1 VLETTDGLTLTHE
14 ACLPSPGRYTA
25 SQTLYQN
32 RLPRFYGD
40 LWGVLICLQHPGR
53 RASLVFRPMLLR
65 GGWSLSA
72 GFIPAFTGFCIS
84 ISLSVLWR
92 AGASHGALG
101 ITLLASAI
109 HGLPFFLP
117 RSQRR
122 LLLTCGVR
130 MARGT
135 KKADYYCSRWKP
147 SCEGRSMSNRPI
159 SVGFHANGCKYRSV
173 LSVVQGVSQCF
184 PNAGASSQSSLL
196 GHRACSQTCP
206 CTR

>member
-1 VLETTDGLTLTHE
+1 MFSRLCKVRNTVNFYSGSKSTGGLPLTHE

-92 AGASHGALG
+92 AGASHGVLG

-130 MARGT
+130 MALDN
-135 KKADYYCSRWKP
+135 KKTLTTASGCTP
-147 SCEGRSMSNRPI
+147 RSTGGGSMCQGSL
-159 SVGFHANGCKYRSV
+159 VGCNANGDDSTSV
-173 LSVVQGVSQCF
+173 LSVGQ
-184 PNAGASSQSSLL
+184 A
-196 GHRACSQTCP
+196 
-206 CTR
+206 

>member
-1 VLETTDGLTLTHE
+1 MFSCLPGGCNTVNFYSGSKSTGGLPLTHE

-92 AGASHGALG
+92 AGASHGVLG

-109 HGLPFFLP
+109 HGLPFLLP

-130 MARGT
+130 MAGEN
-135 KKADYYCSRWKP
+135 KKAI
-147 SCEGRSMSNRPI
+147 RP
-159 SVGFHANGCKYRSV
+159 
-173 LSVVQGVSQCF
+173 LTPVVD
-184 PNAGASSQSSLL
+184 PLRRTAL
-196 GHRACSQTCP
+196 GQDQT
-206 CTR
+206 

>member
-1 VLETTDGLTLTHE
+1 MNRSSSSISRAPKSTGGLPLTHE

-53 RASLVFRPMLLR
+53 RASLVFRPLLLR

-84 ISLSVLWR
+84 LFLSVLGR
-92 AGASHGALG
+92 AGASHGVLG

-130 MARGT
+130 MARGN
-135 KKADYYCSRWKP
+135 KKTAYNCSRSQPGFGPGGSMCK
-147 SCEGRSMSNRPI
+147 RSICR
-159 SVGFHANGCKYRSV
+159 VRRQRG
-173 LSVVQGVSQCF
+173 GVY
-184 PNAGASSQSSLL
+184 AS
-196 GHRACSQTCP
+196 P
-206 CTR
+206 

>member
-1 VLETTDGLTLTHE
+1 MPKSTGGLPLTHE

-92 AGASHGALG
+92 AGASHGVLG

-130 MARGT
+130 MARGN
-135 KKADYYCSRWKP
+135 KKAAKVMHPVRTP
-147 SCEGRSMSNRPI
+147 SGQRERA
-159 SVGFHANGCKYRSV
+159 HALAAYLSV
-173 LSVVQGVSQCF
+173 LT
-184 PNAGASSQSSLL
+184 PTGASIGQSSAWCKWA
-196 GHRACSQTCP
+196 GVKKPAEAGISP
-206 CTR
+206 A